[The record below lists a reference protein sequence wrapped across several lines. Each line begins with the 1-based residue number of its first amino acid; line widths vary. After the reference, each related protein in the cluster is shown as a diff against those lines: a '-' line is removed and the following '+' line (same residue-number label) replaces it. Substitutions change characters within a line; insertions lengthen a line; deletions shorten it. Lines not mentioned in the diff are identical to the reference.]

1 MVSSEAFAIRTGREY
16 LGIALRILAESYG
29 RALEYARAVVEDGV
43 GDVAVAF
50 VGNVPAG
57 AEVFYSIRLAARL
70 CVHYYVGVLEQYRR
84 RGLGRALVRAVEGLC
99 RADAYAATTTEDND
113 AAKALFSSL
122 GYSGYNWE
130 ELDRRT
136 RDLLLKAT
144 CGYDDD
150 MVFIKGLSPKE
161 LAAAPGEAD
170 RFGRKECY
178 LVWLRLRRG
187 F

>member
-1 MVSSEAFAIRTGREY
+1 M
-16 LGIALRILAESYG
+16 
-29 RALEYARAVVEDGV
+29 EYARAVVEDGL

-50 VGNVPAG
+50 IGDAPAG
-57 AEVFYSIRLAARL
+57 AEVFYSVKLAAKL
-70 CVHYYVGVLEQYRR
+70 CVHYYVGVLEQYRK
-84 RGLGRALVRAVEGLC
+84 RGLGKALVSAVEGFC
-99 RADAYAATTTEDND
+99 RAEAYAATTTEDNN
-113 AAKALFSSL
+113 AARALFSSL
-122 GYSGYNWE
+122 GYKEYKWE

-150 MVFIKGLSPKE
+150 IVFVKGLPPRE
-161 LAAAPGEAD
+161 LARAPGDAE